1 MMGNWELS
9 EDKIKEILDSHK
21 KEIKKTDAIFD
32 IHMSKEDRI
41 KNAKKILKDFKEN
54 KQSEGD

>member
-1 MMGNWELS
+1 MKNKL
-9 EDKIKEILDSHK
+9 IKYLIHLRK
-21 KEIKKTDAIFD
+21 KSKETEAIFD